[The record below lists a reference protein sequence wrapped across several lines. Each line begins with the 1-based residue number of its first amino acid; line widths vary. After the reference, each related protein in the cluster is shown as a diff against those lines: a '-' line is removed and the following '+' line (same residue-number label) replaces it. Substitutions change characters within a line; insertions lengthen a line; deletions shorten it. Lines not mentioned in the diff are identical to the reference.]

1 MAALGLWSSI
11 NEIAALGAYDFPMV
25 FKQNVFLRDLCLLGY
40 SETRADDTKYKGA
53 TVHFF
58 EADDKFDEV
67 WNNPP
72 RYISKLS
79 QYRQVLSPDFSQY
92 TDMPKAVQIFNIY
105 RNRWCAAYW
114 QKNGLVVIPTIS
126 WSNADSLEYSF
137 DSVERGS
144 CIAVS
149 TLGCA
154 ECRSLFME
162 GYKEMVNY
170 LEPIMIICY
179 GKLFDGM
186 RDYAKLIEIEYSANT
201 RVSNIVEG

>member
-1 MAALGLWSSI
+1 MSALGLWSSN
-11 NEIAALGAYDFPMV
+11 NEIAASGTFDFPLV
-25 FKQNVFLRDLCLLGY
+25 IKQNVFIRDLCLLGF
-40 SETRADDTKYKGA
+40 SEIRADDTKHKGA

-72 RYISKLS
+72 RYIPKLS

-92 TDMPKAVQIFNIY
+92 TDMPKAVQIFNIF

-114 QKNGLVVIPTIS
+114 QKNGLVVIPTIT

-144 CIAVS
+144 CVAVS
-149 TLGCA
+149 TLGCTENQSA
-154 ECRSLFME
+154 FME
-162 GYKEMVNY
+162 GYKEMVNQ
-170 LEPIMIICY
+170 LEPMMVICY

-186 RDYAKLIEIEYSANT
+186 RDYADLIEIEYSANT
-201 RVSNIVEG
+201 RVSNIVEE